1 MTGST
6 FEATNRAGASQAAH
20 WECGHVR
27 SSKWKAAYRVA
38 TVLRTYRQIVAD
50 HRRQYPHQVKLA
62 NAGDCRDRHCSHKA
76 REIMFGPLVQWF
88 EGGLW
93 VYGFKTA
100 EQAAAFKA
108 WSQSCSIDW
117 AVPPAEQPP
126 ATRPEKAL
134 EGPVHGQ
141 PAVSRINS

>member
-1 MTGST
+1 MT
-6 FEATNRAGASQAAH
+6 
-20 WECGHVR
+20 
-27 SSKWKAAYRVA
+27 
-38 TVLRTYRQIVAD
+38 RTYRQIVAD
-50 HRRQYPHQVKLA
+50 HRRHYPHQVKLA
-62 NAGDCRDRHCSHKA
+62 NAGDWRDRHCSHKA
-76 REIMFGPLVQWF
+76 REIMSGPLVQWF

-108 WSQSCSIDW
+108 WSESCSIDW

-126 ATRPEKAL
+126 ETRPEKPL